1 MVDETIQWA
10 RESLQRRRRELQ
22 QTKKNLVESYSADYD
37 ENDVDDTHYN
47 SSPTQQQK
55 AAHLL
60 ERGRALL
67 AEAEA
72 HSEILVQY
80 ASSGSSG
87 AIVENQDSKY
97 TDDSRNQHDHY
108 SSSSKDDFRMTKFL
122 QESDRLNSRPL
133 PVEMPAWEDEK
144 FGKGTEEGNDNK
156 CNDRQAS
163 EAAGQNYD
171 QNEDLQELLREGE
184 ARARLD
190 ELIANV
196 RRQGDDALPRR
207 HAGAELLDDD
217 DDDYNDTP
225 TKKISNF
232 DPSSM
237 YAARRAALKKSKLDE
252 EIALKEEEERRL
264 SSFKALPLPGGVEVK
279 NNLFAQTK
287 AFQGKQIG
295 SVEKLV
301 RRDTKYEQHQQ
312 QYDNDATS
320 SVLSTFGGGTF
331 DGSMSMVTSR
341 TSHDNS
347 FNSYS
352 GYENEADRQRA
363 KQLRAEKKMKK
374 RRLLDAVNQTIMSDT
389 SQADDDMR
397 SVFSEGISYDIVED
411 PSKLRQDIARLEAK
425 LKQKKTQRIATLN
438 DIVDIDLDALFG
450 RLISSESSS
459 GDNARYI
466 IDRLKKQV
474 CGKVNDFHKLPQI
487 DMQTDLDQ
495 AMNDEPQRRSLFR
508 RQEEWARQREQK
520 LFEARIQ
527 LEADA
532 MYGITGRPELSH
544 AKRSWAKAKE
554 SHDETLKKCAEV
566 EEKKIQE
573 KEAKEKA
580 ANELKEKEMEE
591 LQKKANSKLKS
602 ITSEVNKEEQ
612 MKRLEMLSKP
622 RLIREVHQSV
632 KLDVD
637 MDMVVGD
644 QQQSTSGMNS
654 KSKIFLSSPGNV
666 KPKQKTTIRNG
677 GGGGRMKSALAD
689 KHDGGVVKNSTN
701 LPNGQVA
708 YDKRPDEFCG
718 KSSFSEMSDKE
729 FRSLVRRIE
738 RNAMSK
744 VNESQNDSVED

>member
-22 QTKKNLVESYSADYD
+22 QTKKNLVESYSADND

-55 AAHLL
+55 AVHTIL

-72 HSEILVQY
+72 HSEILGQY

-87 AIVENQDSKY
+87 FIVENQDSKY
-97 TDDSRNQHDHY
+97 TDDSRNHY
-108 SSSSKDDFRMTKFL
+108 SSSSKDDFRMRTF
-122 QESDRLNSRPL
+122 RPNSRPL
-133 PVEMPAWEDEK
+133 PVEMPAWKDEK

-156 CNDRQAS
+156 YNYRQAS

-295 SVEKLV
+295 SVEKVV
-301 RRDTKYEQHQQ
+301 RRDTKYEQ
-312 QYDNDATS
+312 QYDNNDATS

-389 SQADDDMR
+389 NQADDDMR

-425 LKQKKTQRIATLN
+425 LKQKKTQRIAVLN
-438 DIVDIDLDALFG
+438 DIVDIDLDALFD
-450 RLISSESSS
+450 RLISSES

-487 DMQTDLDQ
+487 DRQADLDQ
-495 AMNDEPQRRSLFR
+495 TMNDEPQRRSLFR

-566 EEKKIQE
+566 EEKKSQE

-637 MDMVVGD
+637 VDMVVGD
-644 QQQSTSGMNS
+644 QQQSTTSGMNS

-666 KPKQKTTIRNG
+666 KPKQKTIHNG

-689 KHDGGVVKNSTN
+689 KHDGGVVKNITN

-744 VNESQNDSVED
+744 VKESQNDSVED